1 MATIATCAF
10 RVTVVRLLSTRRR
23 IAAGAGGTRR
33 HGGGGARRALQTGV
47 RGGPSFAYSLPVHSF
62 HTRRDRVASLTTC
75 RLQGA
80 PIQRASPLG
89 PGRALTFPCGW
100 NNAGGQRA
108 PRAGAGGGRARKHS
122 DGAHVRTT
130 RARRARHRSPEHHV
144 ALPLA
149 PGHCVRAAGLSRA
162 HATRRVPCPPLPPCC
177 FCCTGGAGAQDKF
190 QSLGRRPLRRAC
202 PAAATSRPRQ
212 CSAAPTSHASLG
224 RPASHGRGSGA
235 PGELRAG
242 VAPSVRAESALVRA
256 GATSPP
262 VHQRATDRD
271 QGGRQA
277 VRASHD
283 DYRRGAFCAFALP
296 RRQRQG

>member
-1 MATIATCAF
+1 MQVLVEVERESIPTVRTCA
-10 RVTVVRLLSTRRR
+10 RREHGEHGIVRLST
-23 IAAGAGGTRR
+23 TW
-33 HGGGGARRALQTGV
+33 HCHWRRAT
-47 RGGPSFAYSLPVHSF
+47 
-62 HTRRDRVASLTTC
+62 AS
-75 RLQGA
+75 A
-80 PIQRASPLG
+80 
-89 PGRALTFPCGW
+89 
-100 NNAGGQRA
+100 
-108 PRAGAGGGRARKHS
+108 
-122 DGAHVRTT
+122 
-130 RARRARHRSPEHHV
+130 
-144 ALPLA
+144 PLA
-149 PGHCVRAAGLSRA
+149 YRELTPPAAFPAPPSHRA
-162 HATRRVPCPPLPPCC
+162 V